1 MLNIA
6 IKDLEVTVDI
16 KDLMNA
22 LSSEK
27 SFLIDISG
35 NILLN
40 NDDKSIVIMF
50 KSDERDKISLITDTN
65 TIILN
70 LFKTG
75 YKPSI
80 KDNKCILKPIG
91 AWLKIVELNKE
102 NHLYFDHQ
110 SDGIELFEDKQ
121 IEEFGWFSSA
131 LEINHRKIASFIEE
145 NTQGTF
151 VFFDNDIIFNG
162 FVISKDI
169 NECRAQ
175 VKDFI
180 IKSINKEILDL
191 DDAEVIES
199 LEFFK
204 IKA

>member
-16 KDLMNA
+16 KDVMNA
-22 LSSEK
+22 LSSNK
-27 SFLIDISG
+27 SFVIDING
-35 NILLN
+35 NVLLEHV
-40 NDDKSIVIMF
+40 DKSVVIMF
-50 KSDERDKISLITDTN
+50 KNDLSDKISLIKETN
-65 TIILN
+65 AIILN

-131 LEINHRKIASFIEE
+131 LEINHRMIASFIEE

-169 NECRAQ
+169 MKCREQ

-191 DDAEVIES
+191 EDSEVIES
-199 LEFFK
+199 LEFFE
-204 IKA
+204 IKV